1 MAGNLDSLMGALAEE
16 AARPVHPAV
25 MAAADAIRARHAGAA
40 VATLFYGSC
49 LRRGG
54 GMAPDPDGV
63 LDFYLLVDGYGG
75 AYPGRPLLA
84 AANAVLAPNVFY
96 VETPWRGGVLRAKY
110 AVMTLARFAR
120 GASRRSLQP
129 MVWARFAQPARLLW
143 ARNDGARR
151 AVVAALAEAVVSMV
165 GAALPRAGV
174 GAALPPINH
183 GAGVG
188 TAAAEIWPRAFA
200 ESYRAEL
207 RPEPAGQ
214 ARALFEADRER
225 YERLTPWALALA
237 GGGGGAPWV
246 LRRIWGKLLN
256 LLRLIKAAFTY
267 DGALDYLL
275 WKIERHSG
283 VAAGATPWQR
293 RHPLLAAP
301 ALAWR
306 LYRLGAFR

>member
-1 MAGNLDSLMGALAEE
+1 MAGDLDSLMGALAEE

-110 AVMTLARFAR
+110 AVMTLGRFAR

-143 ARNDGARR
+143 ARDDGARR
-151 AVVAALAEAVVSMV
+151 AVVAALAEAMVTMV
-165 GAALPRAGV
+165 GAALPRSGV
-174 GAALPPINH
+174 GAP
-183 GAGVG
+183 
-188 TAAAEIWPRAFA
+188 AEIWLRAFA

-237 GGGGGAPWV
+237 GGGGAPWV
-246 LRRIWGKLLN
+246 LRRLAGKLLN

-267 DGALDYLL
+267 DGAIDYLL

-283 VAAGATPWQR
+283 VAARATPWQR